1 MSKEKDLEQE
11 LVDIAAMTE
20 RLRVHYQ
27 AFFLGMEK
35 RAPLNLRDQL
45 ERRIRTSILNDE
57 SKAYYKFRFQAAIS
71 RYRTMAVYWDRIM
84 RDLETGRTSRAKI
97 RAEKGYAAG
106 EVQEVETPR
115 MRRVREAAEGG
126 QESDQSEAATGVQ
139 GDDGQSGRAP
149 SSVDRTRQ
157 LFAEFVEARR
167 SVGLPTE
174 GITEDAF
181 RQTIDKQ
188 RQIHTASPD
197 VSDVEFSIKVK
208 EGRVVVVARPVR

>member
-45 ERRIRTSILNDE
+45 ERRIRTSTLNDE
-57 SKAYYKFRFQAAIS
+57 PKAYYKFRFQAAIS

-84 RDLETGRTSRAKI
+84 RDLETGRTTRAKI

-106 EVQEVETPR
+106 EVKEIETPR
-115 MRRVREAAEGG
+115 MRRIREAGDGG
-126 QESDQSEAATGVQ
+126 QDSDNASSA
-139 GDDGQSGRAP
+139 
-149 SSVDRTRQ
+149 SSVQSDGLSGVAPASDDRTRQ
-157 LFAEFVEARR
+157 LFSQFVEARR
-167 SVGLPTE
+167 SVGLPIE

>member
-45 ERRIRTSILNDE
+45 ERRIRTSPLNDE

-84 RDLETGRTSRAKI
+84 RDLETGRTTRAKI
-97 RAEKGYAAG
+97 RAEKGYASG
-106 EVQEVETPR
+106 EVKEIETPR
-115 MRRVREAAEGG
+115 MRRIREAGDGG
-126 QESDQSEAATGVQ
+126 QESDNAGGAASVQ
-139 GDDGQSGRAP
+139 GDGLSGVAP
-149 SSVDRTRQ
+149 ASDDPTRH
-157 LFAEFVEARR
+157 LFSQFVEARR

-188 RQIHTASPD
+188 RQIHTANPD